1 MSTRPTVVSALGR
14 PPSGAARGAITLLV
28 VVWAAAAPR
37 PPRALP
43 GLHDDAVVE
52 QQAAADTFAAFDPD
66 LNLKRVPGPWNQT
79 SDGLALVLGWAT
91 IAVLALAAG
100 FCVFVMVRAWL
111 AGREDRA
118 PEVDDAQDLDLDLEA
133 LALAVSGDTSHRLD
147 ALSVGTPAQGI
158 IAAWTHLEAT
168 LHETGLPLSPSRT
181 STEVSL
187 DVLRRFPVD
196 QTTLSTLAGLYRE
209 ARWSE
214 HPLTEEDRSRA
225 AAAYGA
231 LDAALRAGVP
241 EGSRG
246 TRG

>member
-14 PPSGAARGAITLLV
+14 PPYVAALGVVTLLV

-37 PPRALP
+37 PARVLP
-43 GLHDDAVVE
+43 GLHDDAVLE
-52 QQAAADTFAAFDPD
+52 QQAAADGFATFDTD
-66 LNLKRVPGPWNQT
+66 LTLKRVPGPWNQT

-91 IAVLALAAG
+91 IAVLALGAG
-100 FCVFVMVRAWL
+100 FCVFLMVRAWL
-111 AGREDRA
+111 AGREDRTPAVADA
-118 PEVDDAQDLDLDLEA
+118 PDLDLEA
-133 LALAVSGDTSHRLD
+133 LALAVSSDASERLD
-147 ALSVGTPAQGI
+147 ALAVGTPAQGI

-168 LHETGLPLSPSRT
+168 LNETGLPLPPSRT

-196 QTTLSTLAGLYRE
+196 ETTLRTLAALYRE
-209 ARWSE
+209 ARWSQ
-214 HPLTEEDRSRA
+214 HPLTEDDRSRA

-231 LDAALRAGVP
+231 LDAALRAGMP